1 MTPFAQFR
9 RAILAAAVAT
19 TLGCGTSGPVT
30 KLVNNRVVE
39 TRSVHALAYEHA
51 IRAFIYDEQE
61 RWSDAAIELQRAI
74 SIDDESP
81 ELLARLAENFIR
93 LDRLDDAKAAIRA
106 SLAIEPTADGL
117 LAQAHLHELQGDGAA
132 AVQSL
137 TLAVAEAD
145 FGAAA
150 DRAENVYLE
159 LAQAQIL
166 TLDLPAAENT
176 LSELC
181 RWAPS
186 STTAPMRLMAVSWAL
201 GDLNEAERRLDR
213 ARDED
218 PNNIE
223 VITALAWI
231 YAASGRTE
239 DARAAFHDALDRSE
253 GSLDVAAAE
262 ARFLGSIGDSKQ
274 AEQVADDLVPPLA
287 AIDPDALPGLIE
299 LERSARRLDKA
310 LALVHHG
317 QAIASSDEI
326 STRLTLIE
334 AALLK
339 EEGHVAEAASVL
351 LAVRPQSQLYIESR
365 LRAAELLRDSGRFA
379 DAERAIE
386 QAATFTGEGIDR
398 GKLQIETTV
407 ALAFVDE
414 KRGDAAQAIRRLE
427 TLLARHPH
435 NVRLIMTVAMIEER
449 RGSWRRA
456 LEMVEPLI
464 RSRPGSVEALNFWGF
479 VAADHKHEVPLA
491 LSRLQAAVALE
502 PGAGGLLDSLG
513 WAHLRL
519 GQLDKAALFLEQAG
533 RLEPVDAEILGHLGQ
548 LYELRAEKQRAAAAF
563 RRALGL
569 NPDERLRRL
578 LEEGLT
584 RLEARHAA
592 ER

>member
-1 MTPFAQFR
+1 MGC
-9 RAILAAAVAT
+9 AA
-19 TLGCGTSGPVT
+19 SRPIT
-30 KLVNNRVVE
+30 KLVNDRRIV
-39 TRSVHALAYEHA
+39 TRSVHELAYEHA
-51 IRAFIYDEQE
+51 IRAFLYEEQE
-61 RWSDAAIELQRAI
+61 RWADAALELQRAI

-81 ELLARLAENFIR
+81 ELLARLAEDFMR
-93 LDRLDDAKAAIRA
+93 LGRLNDAKDAIRA

-117 LAQAHLHELQGDGAA
+117 LAEAHLHELQGDGAA

-137 TLAVAEAD
+137 TRAVAEAD

-186 STTAPMRLMAVSWAL
+186 STTAPIRLMAVSWAL

-231 YAASGRTE
+231 YAASGRSE
-239 DARAAFHDALDRSE
+239 DARAAFRDALDRSE

-317 QAIASSDEI
+317 QKIASSAEV
-326 STRLTLIE
+326 STRLTLTE

-339 EEGHVAEAASVL
+339 EHGRVAEAASVL
-351 LAVRPQSQLYIESR
+351 LAVRPQSQLYVESR
-365 LRAAELLRDSGRFA
+365 LHAAELLRDAGRFA
-379 DAERAIE
+379 DAVRAIE
-386 QAATFTGEGIDR
+386 QAAAFTGAGIDR
-398 GKLQIETTV
+398 DKLQVETAV

-414 KRGDAAQAIRRLE
+414 KRGDAAQAVRRLE
-427 TLLARHPH
+427 TLLGRQP
-435 NVRLIMTVAMIEER
+435 NNTRLIMALAMVEER

-456 LEMVEPLI
+456 LDLAETLI
-464 RSRPGSVEALNFWGF
+464 HNRPGSVEALNFWGF
-479 VAADHKHEVPLA
+479 VAADHKYEVPLA
-491 LSRLQAAVALE
+491 LGRLQAAVALE

-548 LYELRAEKQRAAAAF
+548 LYELRADKQRAAVTF
-563 RRALGL
+563 RRALAL
-569 NPDERLRRL
+569 NPDDRLRRQ
-578 LEEGLT
+578 LEEGLA
-584 RLEARHAA
+584 RVEPRHAA

>member
-1 MTPFAQFR
+1 MAPFAHFR
-9 RAILAAAVAT
+9 RVIFAAAVAT
-19 TLGCGTSGPVT
+19 SLGCATSGPVS
-30 KLVNNRVVE
+30 KLVNNRRIE

-51 IRAFIYDEQE
+51 GRAFVYEEQE
-61 RWSDAAIELQRAI
+61 RWADAALELQRAI
-74 SIDDESP
+74 SIDDDSP
-81 ELLARLAENFIR
+81 ELLARLAEDFMR
-93 LDRLDDAKAAIRA
+93 LDRLGDAKDAIRA

-117 LAQAHLHELQGDGAA
+117 LAQAHLHELQGDSAA

-137 TLAVAEAD
+137 TRAVAEAD
-145 FGAAA
+145 FGTAA

-201 GDLNEAERRLDR
+201 ADLNEAERRLDH

-218 PNNIE
+218 PSNIE
-223 VITALAWI
+223 VVTALAWI
-231 YAASGRTE
+231 YAASGRTD
-239 DARAAFHDALDRSE
+239 DARAAFRDALDRSE

-287 AIDPDALPGLIE
+287 AIDPEALPGLIE
-299 LERSARRLDKA
+299 LERSAQRLDKA
-310 LALVHHG
+310 MALVHHG
-317 QAIASSDEI
+317 QNIASSDEVK
-326 STRLTLIE
+326 TRLTLIE
-334 AALLK
+334 ATLLK
-339 EEGHVAEAASVL
+339 EQGRAAEAASVL
-351 LAVRPQSQLYIESR
+351 LAVRPQAQLFVESR

-379 DAERAIE
+379 DAVRAIE
-386 QAATFTGEGIDR
+386 QAASYTGDGIDGR
-398 GKLQIETTV
+398 KLQIETAV

-414 KRGDAAQAIRRLE
+414 KRGDAAQAVQRLE
-427 TLLARHPH
+427 TLLARQPN
-435 NVRLIMTVAMIEER
+435 NVRLTMTLAMIEER

-464 RSRPGSVEALNFWGF
+464 RNRPGSVEALNFWGF

-519 GQLDKAALFLEQAG
+519 GQLDKAAIFLEQAG

-548 LYELRAEKQRAAAAF
+548 LYELRAEKQRATTAF
-563 RRALGL
+563 RKALSL
-569 NPDERLRRL
+569 SPDDRLRRL
-578 LEEGLT
+578 LEEGLA
-584 RLEARHAA
+584 RLESRHAA
-592 ER
+592 EK